1 VTKYGT
7 DPYGDLNGTY
17 KGKSYTTFFDTGSN
31 GNFFQDSF
39 PLCSGS
45 TAFYCPTSS
54 QSLSTTIKG
63 TEGNSAVV
71 PFLLANASTLTQGK
85 NKFAFNSLG
94 GQLGMASY
102 FDFGL
107 PFFFGRHV
115 YVGYELPN
123 NPAYVAF

>member
-1 VTKYGT
+1 
-7 DPYGDLNGTY
+7 
-17 KGKSYTTFFDTGSN
+17 
-31 GNFFQDSF
+31 
-39 PLCSGS
+39 
-45 TAFYCPTSS
+45 
-54 QSLSTTIKG
+54 
-63 TEGNSAVV
+63 V
-71 PFLLANASTLTQGK
+71 PFLLANASTLTSGK

-94 GQLGMASY
+94 GQLSMSNF